1 MKTGIFHNGFIKFV
15 PRWISFLS
23 LLVIIIIII
32 KIVTTAREFT
42 DIININD
49 YYVDK
54 LQKDIV
60 KYKPDRKVH
69 GDSIDMNLFPL
80 GLVTDTECKE
90 FNVSATFYYD
100 KNQGVD

>member
-1 MKTGIFHNGFIKFV
+1 MRTGIFHNGFIKFV

-23 LLVIIIIII
+23 LLVIIIIIV

-54 LQKDIV
+54 LQSDIA
-60 KYKPDRKVH
+60 KFKPDK
-69 GDSIDMNLFPL
+69 SFYQNIDMNLFPL
-80 GLVTDTECKE
+80 GLVTDTAC
-90 FNVSATFYYD
+90 D
-100 KNQGVD
+100 KFDITAKIIYN